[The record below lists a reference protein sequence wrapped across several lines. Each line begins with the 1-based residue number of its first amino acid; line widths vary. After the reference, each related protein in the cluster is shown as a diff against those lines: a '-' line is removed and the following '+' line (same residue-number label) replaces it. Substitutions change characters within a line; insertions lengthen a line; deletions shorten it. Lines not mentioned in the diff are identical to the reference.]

1 MAHNNKTSIN
11 SFFISFVLFSFYA
24 QIFFQNVLISIILGV
39 LISIKF
45 KRIFYDLIIKK
56 QNRNNIIMFRDFLD
70 IFNTSIMS
78 GNNFYESM
86 VATKDEITVLYDRN
100 SKIAKAITELV
111 ENLDNGIIQNDALLI
126 FGDSLGFDEARIFAQ
141 TMQMG
146 LDSGMEIREVISI
159 TKDQLTDQINMELDI
174 RTNLDSSKREFL
186 IMMILP
192 LIIITLLNL
201 TNIRELNFMDYIIR
215 MVVFGFIVFSFY
227 LGELIVN
234 LEV

>member
-1 MAHNNKTSIN
+1 
-11 SFFISFVLFSFYA
+11 
-24 QIFFQNVLISIILGV
+24 
-39 LISIKF
+39 
-45 KRIFYDLIIKK
+45 
-56 QNRNNIIMFRDFLD
+56 MFRDFLD